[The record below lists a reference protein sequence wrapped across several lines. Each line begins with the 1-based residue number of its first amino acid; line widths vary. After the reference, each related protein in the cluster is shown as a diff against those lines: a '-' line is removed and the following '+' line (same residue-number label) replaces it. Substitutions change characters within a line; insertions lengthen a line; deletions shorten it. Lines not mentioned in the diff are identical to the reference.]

1 MDLHASPEHGLLPV
15 IDVPND
21 FCPEGAVAVADAD
34 ADADAVVPAIATMR
48 EAGAVLREAAR

>member
-34 ADADAVVPAIATMR
+34 ADAVVPAIATMR
-48 EAGAVLREAAR
+48 EAAR